1 MSKFSR
7 LYSWYFGIPILE
19 IILIII
25 LSPPNYDSQT
35 RLIGALAGVVSYAF
49 FTFEFILTARPV
61 PIEKEMGQDKLI
73 KFHMWMSVLAL
84 LLAVAHMQ
92 QTMNSGDSYKPL
104 IPMIGYGILIG
115 YALII
120 LLAYF
125 FLSKKPKPGK
135 TLAIRYNISMFIHN
149 FSMLVTV
156 VLLRHVMQA
165 EATTESLILKIIYIG
180 HFLVALGYWIYH
192 KVVRTILLKK
202 SPYTVTEIRKET
214 KDIWALVL
222 SKVDGK
228 VMDYEAGQFGY
239 LSILQKGFSK
249 EFHPF
254 SYASSPNEDKITILI
269 KELGDYTLKL
279 GEIKVGTM
287 ALLDGPYGSFK
298 PLTGTQD
305 ELVFIAGGVGITPFL
320 SSLGV
325 LKETAPD
332 KKVTLLYGM
341 RTQEDLIK
349 TAFFEDLEK
358 TMPNFRY
365 VPVLSDDDG
374 WAGDIGFIDQPCLEK
389 FAACEDPE
397 PENQT
402 KEYFIC
408 GPPLMISLVQNS
420 LRQMEVSYKYVH
432 VEQF

>member
-7 LYSWYFGIPILE
+7 LYSWYFGIPLLE

-35 RLIGALAGVVSYAF
+35 RLIGALAGVVSYVF
-49 FTFEFILTARPV
+49 FTFEFILTARPAPV
-61 PIEKEMGQDKLI
+61 EKAMGQDKLI
-73 KFHMWMSVLAL
+73 KFHMWMSVIAL
-84 LLAVAHMQ
+84 LLAVLHMR
-92 QTMNSGDSYKPL
+92 QTMSSGEYKPM
-104 IPMIGYGILIG
+104 IPVIGYGILIG
-115 YALII
+115 YTLII

-135 TLAIRYNISMFIHN
+135 NLAIRYHTSMFIHN

-156 VLLRHVMQA
+156 VLLLHVMQA
-165 EATTESLILKIIYIG
+165 EATQESLILKIVYIG

-192 KVVRTILLKK
+192 KIVRAILLKK
-202 SPYTVTEIRKET
+202 NPYTVTEIRKET

-254 SYASSPNEDKITILI
+254 SYASSPKEDKITILI
-269 KELGDYTLKL
+269 KELGDYTLNL
-279 GEIKVGTM
+279 GEIKVGTT

-305 ELVFIAGGVGITPFL
+305 ELVFIAGGIGITPFL

-341 RTQEDLIK
+341 RTKEDLIK

-358 TMPNFRY
+358 NMPNFRY
-365 VPVLSDDDG
+365 VPVLSDDDS
-374 WAGDIGFIDQPCLEK
+374 WAGDVGFIDQPCLEK

-402 KEYFIC
+402 KEYYIC
-408 GPPLMISLVQNS
+408 GPPLMISLVRKS
-420 LRQMEVSYKYVH
+420 LRQMEVSYKFVH
-432 VEQF
+432 VEEF